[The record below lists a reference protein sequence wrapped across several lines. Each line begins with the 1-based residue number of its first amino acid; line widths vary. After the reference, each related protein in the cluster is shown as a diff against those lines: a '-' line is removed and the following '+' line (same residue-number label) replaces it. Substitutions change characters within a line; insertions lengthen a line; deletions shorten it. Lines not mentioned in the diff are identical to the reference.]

1 MPRGM
6 RRRMRD
12 RARRRMRDRAHSRR
26 RDYAMGDYRMYSSPE
41 SDYGYDYG
49 DYARGSRSSSR
60 MGSQSNRQRDGHY
73 DYPMSEYEDYARGR
87 RDYNYDMRGRRDYRD
102 YRRDYGEDEEYLP
115 EDELMDWCEDLMA
128 EVEPKDKQFFTKEN
142 IKNRAE
148 MMNIKFD
155 EFTPEEFHVTTL
167 MMYTDYK
174 EPLGTTNLDMYLPLA
189 KAWLLD
195 KDSDLQGSEK
205 LAAYYYNVVCADEE

>member
-12 RARRRMRDRAHSRR
+12 RARRRMRDRARSRR
-26 RDYAMGDYRMYSSPE
+26 RDYAMGDYGMYMGSE

-49 DYARGSRSSSR
+49 DYARGSRSMADRRYES
-60 MGSQSNRQRDGHY
+60 GRQRDGHY
-73 DYPMSEYEDYARGR
+73 MYDYPYM
-87 RDYNYDMRGRRDYRD
+87 MD
-102 YRRDYGEDEEYLP
+102 YRRDYGEDTLP
-115 EDELMDWCEDLMA
+115 EDELKEWCDDLME
-128 EVEPKDKQFFTKEN
+128 EVEQKDKTFFSKDN
-142 IKNRAE
+142 VKRRAE

-155 EFTPEEFHVTTL
+155 EFTPEEFHVTAL

-174 EPLGTTNLDMYLPLA
+174 NALGTTNLDTYLPLA
-189 KAWLLD
+189 KAWLMD

-205 LAAYYYNVVCADEE
+205 LAAYYYYVICGDEE